1 MVLDKPKLI
10 YTITVE
16 RQRYLRRFFWNLLAF
31 VAAFGAWVALDQVAG
46 RGVVDPLLLQVG
58 QVIALG
64 VVALFLVRGV
74 FNLWRWLTRR
84 KETIQFFDRGLI
96 WQQRGVDHKYKWT
109 QVKSFREG
117 VRQWRLGRWVIATF
131 GAQTL
136 TMADD
141 REFRI
146 TAVHGDPRL
155 IAARLRPYIADVTGE
170 RMARKLRESKTIR
183 LHPNLIMHA
192 AGLQVGRQKIRWEQ
206 VDVEIRGDRL
216 LIKKLNDRQ
225 KFKVF
230 KTFDTRQIDNLGGF
244 LEVANI
250 TIQNHQPHRFN
261 IKVQG
266 VGY

>member
-16 RQRYLRRFFWNLLAF
+16 RQRYLKRFFWNLLAL
-31 VAAFGAWVALDQVAG
+31 VAAFGAWVALNQAGG
-46 RGVVDPLLLQVG
+46 RGIADPLLIQVG
-58 QVIALG
+58 EILALG
-64 VVALFLVRGV
+64 VVALFFVRGI

-84 KETIQFFDRGLI
+84 KESIQFFDRGFI
-96 WQQRGVDHKYKWT
+96 WQQRGIDHKYKWT

-117 VRQWRLGRWVIATF
+117 VRPLRIGPWVIATL

-136 TMADD
+136 TMGDNRA
-141 REFRI
+141 FRI
-146 TAVHGDPRL
+146 TAVHGDVRL
-155 IAARLRPYIADVTGE
+155 ITSYVRPYIADVIGE
-170 RMARKLRESKTIR
+170 RIARALRENKAVQ
-183 LHPNLIMHA
+183 LHPSLIMHS
-192 AGLQVGRQKIRWEQ
+192 AGLQIGRNKIRWEQ

-230 KTFDTRQIDNLGGF
+230 KTFNIRQIDNLGGF

-266 VGY
+266 IGY